1 MCVLTLRPML
11 YFGRLPSLRFSAQQ
25 VIGILISSPFPF
37 FPNGFLIYADRFVT
51 VYIPTPY
58 IFDILPF
65 PPMHVCLCGGLE
77 IQEQKLKN
85 AWPFA
90 WGPPRI
96 LSCDRPNPPKPRGP
110 SRRKAFV
117 GRARRLGGKSFFLT
131 VIHTG
136 RWAHVP
142 VGRAS
147 LAAKFGLWRDGSWT
161 EGLASSIVSWMD
173 WPLQWY
179 CNCR

>member
-1 MCVLTLRPML
+1 MLLESWFLHLSLFSLTAFWYMPTDLWL
-11 YFGRLPSLRFSAQQ
+11 FTSLHH
-25 VIGILISSPFPF
+25 IS
-37 FPNGFLIYADRFVT
+37 LIYCLFHPCMS
-51 VYIPTPY
+51 VYA
-58 IFDILPF
+58 
-65 PPMHVCLCGGLE
+65 GGLE